1 MQRVLFLFFTKLF
14 YFYLHLIF
22 IKTRAEN
29 VRNLEYNYVKDKLDY
44 SEKSTKVDWWKDHN
58 SPDVKPYSVSL

>member
-1 MQRVLFLFFTKLF
+1 MQRVLFLFALDIK
-14 YFYLHLIF
+14 
-22 IKTRAEN
+22 KTRAEN
-29 VRNLEYNYVKDKLDY
+29 LRNLEYNYVKDKLDY